1 MAPDMKEALC
11 LSELGTLLP
20 ASGGEYAYLCA
31 AADSLGRPGDF
42 VAFMT
47 MWGTILLADPMNAAL
62 QSLTFTSYALT
73 PFYPTCQPPYEVTVL
88 VAIAFART
96 NHMKAPFVS
105 GDVTALGLTQAYFA
119 AAMSMGGA
127 LFTPLAQIRL
137 RYTMK
142 DAPRP
147 ITVPYFFILL
157 NLALNMSIVAVNVW
171 QSSDYVILIVLG
183 AVLLAGTMVYVVFLV
198 QRCVLPGV

>member
-1 MAPDMKEALC
+1 MPPSPIDAFHIGSGILVSPSLVFRHTGTIGVSLLVWLAAGAMALIHALC

-47 MWGTILLADPMNAAL
+47 MWGTILLADPMKAAL

-119 AAMSMGGA
+119 ATMSMGGA
-127 LFTPLAQIRL
+127 
-137 RYTMK
+137 
-142 DAPRP
+142 
-147 ITVPYFFILL
+147 
-157 NLALNMSIVAVNVW
+157 
-171 QSSDYVILIVLG
+171 
-183 AVLLAGTMVYVVFLV
+183 
-198 QRCVLPGV
+198 